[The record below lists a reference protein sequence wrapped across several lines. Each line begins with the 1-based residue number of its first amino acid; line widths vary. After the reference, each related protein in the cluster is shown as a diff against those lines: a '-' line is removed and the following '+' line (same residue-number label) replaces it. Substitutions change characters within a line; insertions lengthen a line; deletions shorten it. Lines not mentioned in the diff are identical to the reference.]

1 MAPLSVTIDSVDTR
15 QLLQDQAQC
24 LAINLVSKYL
34 KCTLKSDKLAS
45 KFGEKI
51 NMPPVTIDSIET
63 TNKENL
69 TIDDIL
75 KKQKSTS
82 FLNEGKQHICS
93 SVARQNLTHLT
104 LNTNI

>member
-1 MAPLSVTIDSVDTR
+1 MAPLSVTIDAVDTR

-51 NMPPVTIDSIET
+51 NMPPVTIDTIEI

-75 KKQKSTS
+75 KTQKSTS
-82 FLNEGKQHICS
+82 FLNEGKQHIC
-93 SVARQNLTHLT
+93 
-104 LNTNI
+104 I